1 MVILEL
7 KNVGFTD
14 NNLELPL
21 LLHYPNLNLKQRMD
35 RIHKYTE
42 LVEYQR
48 PLSVSPSALSIGE
61 QKKIGF
67 ARALIC
73 EPDLLFLDEPTESLD
88 DKTAELFIQ
97 ILQSFTAENKTIV
110 FVSHDTNMINSF
122 VCDKIFFADGE
133 IKDKVVQESFMK
145 FKIKHADQ
153 IAGALSI
160 LAIAALVFIIFLI
173 GSTQKWFVPKHMY
186 YTIIPT
192 ASITEGK
199 AVTYKG
205 FEIGKIKSIKL
216 TDGDRV
222 RVDFY
227 ITDEYVSKCVRDSII
242 EISVS
247 PIGLSSSVIFYPGN
261 SKALMGDGTFVP
273 EKKLRRCKKTH

>member
-1 MVILEL
+1 
-7 KNVGFTD
+7 
-14 NNLELPL
+14 
-21 LLHYPNLNLKQRMD
+21 
-35 RIHKYTE
+35 
-42 LVEYQR
+42 
-48 PLSVSPSALSIGE
+48 
-61 QKKIGF
+61 
-67 ARALIC
+67 
-73 EPDLLFLDEPTESLD
+73 
-88 DKTAELFIQ
+88 
-97 ILQSFTAENKTIV
+97 
-110 FVSHDTNMINSF
+110 
-122 VCDKIFFADGE
+122 
-133 IKDKVVQESFMK
+133 MK

-160 LAIAALVFIIFLI
+160 LAITALVFIIFLI

-205 FEIGKIKSIKL
+205 SEIGKIKSIKL

>member
-48 PLSVSPSALSIGE
+48 PLSVRPSALSIGE

-133 IKDKVVQESFMK
+133 IKDKVVQESF
-145 FKIKHADQ
+145 
-153 IAGALSI
+153 
-160 LAIAALVFIIFLI
+160 
-173 GSTQKWFVPKHMY
+173 Y
-186 YTIIPT
+186 
-192 ASITEGK
+192 
-199 AVTYKG
+199 
-205 FEIGKIKSIKL
+205 EIQ
-216 TDGDRV
+216 D
-222 RVDFY
+222 
-227 ITDEYVSKCVRDSII
+227 
-242 EISVS
+242 
-247 PIGLSSSVIFYPGN
+247 
-261 SKALMGDGTFVP
+261 
-273 EKKLRRCKKTH
+273 

>member
-1 MVILEL
+1 
-7 KNVGFTD
+7 
-14 NNLELPL
+14 
-21 LLHYPNLNLKQRMD
+21 
-35 RIHKYTE
+35 
-42 LVEYQR
+42 
-48 PLSVSPSALSIGE
+48 
-61 QKKIGF
+61 
-67 ARALIC
+67 
-73 EPDLLFLDEPTESLD
+73 
-88 DKTAELFIQ
+88 
-97 ILQSFTAENKTIV
+97 
-110 FVSHDTNMINSF
+110 
-122 VCDKIFFADGE
+122 
-133 IKDKVVQESFMK
+133 MK
-145 FKIKHADQ
+145 FKIKHVDQ

-160 LAIAALVFIIFLI
+160 LAIAALFFIIFLI

-247 PIGLSSSVIFYPGN
+247 PIGLGSSVIFYPGN

-273 EKKLRRCKKTH
+273 EKSSEDAKRIIKNKLIYTAEQTDSINTLISIATSLLKNVDILVKQINLALEGN